1 VCLSRARV
9 SAQRACSE
17 RRCRSAASSGSPCG
31 LEVLHMGNVVWTTAG
46 ALLGSINAGRYVGVD
61 VVGMYIAE
69 WGSYVSLLL
78 CLVIQRLL
86 VYTNPDISDRYT
98 HTHSLFTNIQTR
110 LSTWLSYAPSRLRS
124 RQRCRPQQHPLR
136 HQRRPRSRPLKESA
150 DTKTTACHVRRPKSA
165 WIPSLTTTMSTRLP
179 RRQRRR
185 KRGSAASVRSSS
197 SDS

>member
-1 VCLSRARV
+1 MNTGWYHSNCIVVAVGQLALPRHRYTRCPKASICSFQVFLGTLRFRLGLGQKESVFPLLWVKIDWGQRLAPLTCVSRARV

-61 VVGMYIAE
+61 VEGMYIAE
-69 WGSYVSLLL
+69 WGSYVSLLF

-98 HTHSLFTNIQTR
+98 HIR
-110 LSTWLSYAPSRLRS
+110 
-124 RQRCRPQQHPLR
+124 
-136 HQRRPRSRPLKESA
+136 
-150 DTKTTACHVRRPKSA
+150 
-165 WIPSLTTTMSTRLP
+165 
-179 RRQRRR
+179 
-185 KRGSAASVRSSS
+185 
-197 SDS
+197 